1 MILANEASS
10 RLATIIAVSALG
22 VLIIIVIIVVFIERA
37 KNEKVKKVSPYYLG
51 IKKIFYETSFKDVN
65 IRYTKDKNY
74 LNTKRKFDSFNYSK
88 RCTDFIRSNISAFSS
103 IVDAIEYNKVALA
116 KYNHLVNTF
125 PHTNDEEIAK
135 SIKMSLKS
143 MVERETKLAKLLV
156 KNPVTDYEIKI
167 SASYTS
173 PKGRNS
179 YHNSITF
186 KYDFI
191 KSIVTS
197 NSHVDYDLY
206 ASKSTISFVQ
216 QGGEEEKPK
225 KPEEPRVPQKVEP
238 KIIEVVEPN
247 KPKEKEV
254 EKPKQ
259 VDRPTN
265 SPKTG
270 RTINSIDDLEEID

>member
-1 MILANEASS
+1 MFLANEASS
-10 RLATIIAVSALG
+10 RIATIIAVSALG
-22 VLIIIVIIVVFIERA
+22 VLIIIVIIIALIERA

-51 IKKIFYETSFKDVN
+51 IKKLFDETSFKEVN
-65 IRYTKDKNY
+65 SRYSKDKNY

-88 RCTDFIRSNISAFSS
+88 RCSDYIRYNISAFTK
-103 IVDAIEYNKVALA
+103 IVDAIEYNKVTLL
-116 KYNHLVNTF
+116 KYNNSVNMY
-125 PHTNDEEIAK
+125 PHTKDEEIAK

-156 KNPVTDYEIKI
+156 KNPVTDYEIKV

-191 KSIVTS
+191 KSIVTT
-197 NSHVDYDLY
+197 NRPVDYDLY
-206 ASKSTISFVQ
+206 ASKTTISLVQ
-216 QGGEEEKPK
+216 QGREEEKPK

-254 EKPKQ
+254 AKPKQ